1 MKRDKPLLAVTMGD
15 PSGVGPEL
23 VVKVA
28 TNPRI
33 TDFADLV
40 LVGNTSI
47 LREAVRRFNP
57 SAKLSEASNWT
68 EVVDFIHT
76 KNSIL
81 CLVPDSKFAE
91 ETEFCDIKIG
101 KESSVSGRIAY
112 DCVVEATQAVI
123 DGHASAIVTAPVNKA
138 AINRA
143 GVVGFSGHT
152 ELVAQMS
159 GCTNFSMQQSSG
171 KFHVS
176 FVTTHIPLR
185 DVVKNITQEKIIA
198 NFKLLHQGL
207 IDEGITNP
215 KIAVAAINPH
225 AGENGYMGDE
235 DIKITTPAIK
245 SLQDDGYDVEGPF
258 PPDTLFIPVVR
269 ERFDGIVCM
278 YHDQGHIPFKMI
290 AFDTGVNSTLG
301 LPIIRTSVDHGTAF
315 NLAWQGTA
323 SEESL
328 IQALKLATI
337 KSLIKKKVDSN
348 A

>member
-1 MKRDKPLLAVTMGD
+1 MKNTKPLLAVTMGD

-28 TNPRI
+28 TNPRV
-33 TDFADLV
+33 TDFSDLV
-40 LVGNTSI
+40 IVGNASI
-47 LREAVRRFNP
+47 LQEAIRRFSP
-57 SAKLSEASNWT
+57 QAKLTVVDNWT
-68 EVVDFIHT
+68 DAT
-76 KNSIL
+76 KFSHAKNEIL
-81 CLVPDSKFAE
+81 CLTINPAVNFEA
-91 ETEFCDIKIG
+91 IKIG
-101 KESSVSGRIAY
+101 KESPLSGKIAY
-112 DCVVEATQAVI
+112 DCIVEATQAVI
-123 DGHASAIVTAPVNKA
+123 DGYASAIVTAPVNKA
-138 AINRA
+138 AINQA
-143 GVVGFSGHT
+143 GIVGFSGHT
-152 ELVAQMS
+152 ELVAEMS
-159 GCTNFSMQQSSG
+159 NCTNFTMQQSSG

-185 DVVKNITQEKIIA
+185 EVVKNITQDKIIA

-215 KIAVAAINPH
+215 KIAIAAINPH

-245 SLQDDGYDVEGPF
+245 TLQDLGFRVEGPF
-258 PPDTLFIPVVR
+258 PPDTLFIPEIR
-269 ERFDGIVCM
+269 EQFDGIVCM

-315 NLAWQGTA
+315 NLAWQGIA

-328 IQALKLATI
+328 IQALILAT
-337 KSLIKKKVDSN
+337 KKASLKKEETTDVS
-348 A
+348 

>member
-1 MKRDKPLLAVTMGD
+1 MKNEKPLLAVTMGD

-23 VVKVA
+23 VIKVA
-28 TNPRI
+28 TNPRV
-33 TDFADLV
+33 TDFANLV
-40 LVGNTSI
+40 IVGNASI
-47 LREAVRRFNP
+47 LAEAIQRFNP
-57 SAKLSEASNWT
+57 TARLTTVTTWAHAST
-68 EVVDFIHT
+68 FTHAPGT
-76 KNSIL
+76 IL
-81 CLVPDSKFAE
+81 CLVPESTAVKS
-91 ETEFCDIKIG
+91 TEFEAIKIG
-101 KESSVSGRIAY
+101 EENALSGTIAY

-123 DGHASAIVTAPVNKA
+123 DGQASAIVTAPVNKA
-138 AINRA
+138 AINKA
-143 GVVGFSGHT
+143 GMLGFSGHT
-152 ELVAQMS
+152 ELVAQMAD
-159 GCTNFSMQQSSG
+159 CTNFTMQQSSG

-198 NFKLLHQGL
+198 NFKLLYQGL

-215 KIAVAAINPH
+215 LIGVAAINPH

-235 DIKITTPAIK
+235 DIKVTTPAIK
-245 SLQDDGYDVEGPF
+245 ILRDAGYKVEGPF
-258 PPDTLFIPVVR
+258 PPDTLFIPQVR

-315 NLAWQGTA
+315 NLAWQGIA

-328 IQALKLATI
+328 IQALKLATT
-337 KSLIKKKVDSN
+337 KSLLKQR
-348 A
+348 